1 MYLCRMKK
9 ILLSLL
15 AIVSFTVSAQD
26 TKSFTPQNWVTDNG
40 NFYTPEQEVELNKII
55 SDYEKKTSIE
65 IGVITINSLGDTS
78 IEEYADKQ
86 FNRIG
91 IGKKGAD
98 NGLLIVFSMQDRK
111 SRIETGNGM
120 EPFFTD
126 ADAYD
131 ALEVV
136 KPSFRAGNYAEGTT
150 NCINFITKTL
160 GSSTFATKVKLLEQK
175 KEWERQRKAKEAK
188 EEAAAWAAFMNGLT
202 NFLIGAAIVGIFVLI
217 YFVDR
222 QRRRKIAEEKER
234 IRLEELR
241 KERVKKDILDNID
254 KIKSIT
260 VDNISFTNSKVLKIR
275 YESVTEKLVNS
286 IKSID
291 ELKVLNFNQGLGNDG
306 YLDSLKSLKSSITDE
321 VRSFNRLN
329 SDYKDNV
336 SSISRLESLVSD
348 ARFTNK
354 RALSDLEKIKS
365 YGYTK
370 SYSDIS
376 NYLDS
381 LSDDVVAIKELL
393 NTDVDKAIEQSKDFK
408 DNLSYTI
415 RDSREVSNYL
425 IEIENAKS
433 KLGAADTTIQSSMS
447 DITRY
452 KGYLRSGEL
461 EKVEKEYED
470 FRKKVSSS
478 SDYLALSLI
487 FATLLASIASLVS
500 TLRRRKSDEEEEERR
515 EKRRKDDEDRRRRDS
530 YYSSS
535 SSSSYSSSSSSS
547 DSSFGGF
554 GGGGSSGGGASS
566 GW

>member
-1 MYLCRMKK
+1 MKK

-65 IGVITINSLGDTS
+65 IGVITIKSLGGTS
-78 IEEYADKQ
+78 IEEYASDQ

-98 NGLLIVFSMQDRK
+98 NGLLIVFSMEDRA

-126 ADAYD
+126 IDAYD

-150 NCINFITKTL
+150 NCINSIVNKL

-175 KEWERQRKAKEAK
+175 KEWERQRKAKEDK
-188 EEAAAWAAFMNGLT
+188 ESAAAWAAFMNGLT

-260 VDNISFTNSKVLKIR
+260 VDSVSFTNSKRLKIKH
-275 YESVTEKLVNS
+275 ESVTEKLTS
-286 IKSID
+286 AIKSID
-291 ELKVLNFNQGLGNDG
+291 TLKNDDNDVYLN
-306 YLDSLKSLKSSITDE
+306 SLKSLKSSISDE
-321 VRSFNRLN
+321 VYSFNKLN
-329 SDYKDNV
+329 SDYEDNV
-336 SSISRLESLVSD
+336 SSISRLEGLVSD

-365 YGYTK
+365 YGYSK
-370 SYSDIS
+370 SYTDIS
-376 NYLDS
+376 SYLDT

-433 KLGAADTTIQSSMS
+433 KLSAADTTIQSSIS

-478 SDYLALSLI
+478 SDYLALALI
-487 FATLLASIASLVS
+487 FATLLASITSLVS

>member
-40 NFYTPEQEVELNKII
+40 NFYTPAQEAELNKLI

-65 IGVITINSLGDTS
+65 IGVITTTSLGDTS
-78 IEEYADKQ
+78 IEEYADQQ

-98 NGLLIVFSMQDRK
+98 NGLLIVFSMEDRA

-126 ADAYD
+126 AEAYD

-150 NCINFITKTL
+150 NCINFITKIL

-175 KEWERQRKAKEAK
+175 KEWERQRKAKQDK
-188 EEAAAWAAFMNGLT
+188 EDAAARAAFMDGLT

-217 YFVDR
+217 YFIDR

-234 IRLEELR
+234 ARLEEVR
-241 KERVKKDILDNID
+241 KTRVKKDILDNID
-254 KIKSIT
+254 AIKSIT
-260 VDNISFTNSKVLKIR
+260 IDSVAFSNSKVLKIR
-275 YESVTEKLVNS
+275 YESVKNELDKSV
-286 IKSID
+286 KSID
-291 ELKVLNFNQGLGNDG
+291 TLKNDDNDV
-306 YLDSLKSLKSSITDE
+306 YLSSLKSLRSSITDE

-329 SDYKDNV
+329 SEYKDNV
-336 SSISRLESLVSD
+336 SSISRLDGLVSD
-348 ARFTNK
+348 AKFTNK

-365 YGYTK
+365 YGYSK
-370 SYSDIS
+370 SYTDIS

-381 LSDDVVAIKELL
+381 LSDDVVAIKALL
-393 NTDVDKAIEQSKDFK
+393 DVDVDKAIEQSKDFK
-408 DNLSYTI
+408 DNLSYSI

-433 KLGAADTTIQSSMS
+433 KLSAADTTIQSAMS
-447 DITRY
+447 DIPRY
-452 KGYLRSGEL
+452 KGYLRTGEL
-461 EKVEKEYED
+461 EKVEREYES

-478 SDYLALSLI
+478 SDYLALALI

-515 EKRRKDDEDRRRRDS
+515 ERQRKADEDRRRRDS

-535 SSSSYSSSSSSS
+535 SSSSSSWSSSS
-547 DSSFGGF
+547 DSGSSFGGF

>member
-1 MYLCRMKK
+1 MKK

-78 IEEYADKQ
+78 IEEYADQQ

-98 NGLLIVFSMQDRK
+98 NGLLIVFSMKDRS

-175 KEWERQRKAKEAK
+175 KEWERQRKAKEDK
-188 EEAAAWAAFMNGLT
+188 ESAAAWASFMNGLT
-202 NFLIGAAIVGIFVLI
+202 NFLIGVAIVGIFVLI
-217 YFVDR
+217 YFIDR

-234 IRLEELR
+234 VRLEELR

-254 KIKSIT
+254 TIKSIT
-260 VDNISFTNSKVLKIR
+260 VDNVSFPNSKVLKIR
-275 YESVTEKLVNS
+275 HESVTEKLVNS
-286 IKSID
+286 MKSIGT
-291 ELKVLNFNQGLGNDG
+291 LKNDDNDVYLN
-306 YLDSLKSLKSSITDE
+306 SLKSLKSSITDE

-381 LSDDVVAIKELL
+381 LSDDAVAIKELL

-425 IEIENAKS
+425 IEIESAKS
-433 KLGAADTTIQSSMS
+433 KLSAADTTIQSSMS

-478 SDYLALSLI
+478 SDYLALALI
-487 FATLLASIASLVS
+487 FATLLASIVSLVS

-515 EKRRKDDEDRRRRDS
+515 EKRRKEDEDRRRRDS
-530 YYSSS
+530 YSGSSS
-535 SSSSYSSSSSSS
+535 SSSWSSSSS
-547 DSSFGGF
+547 DSGSSFGGF

>member
-1 MYLCRMKK
+1 MYLCHMKK

-65 IGVITINSLGDTS
+65 IGVITIKSLGGTS
-78 IEEYADKQ
+78 IEEYASDQ

-98 NGLLIVFSMQDRK
+98 NGLLIVFSMEDRA

-126 ADAYD
+126 IDAYD

-150 NCINFITKTL
+150 NCINSIVNKL

-175 KEWERQRKAKEAK
+175 KEWERQRKAKEDK
-188 EEAAAWAAFMNGLT
+188 ESAAAWAAFMNGLT

-260 VDNISFTNSKVLKIR
+260 VDSVSFTNSKRLKIKH
-275 YESVTEKLVNS
+275 ESVTEKLTS
-286 IKSID
+286 AIKSID
-291 ELKVLNFNQGLGNDG
+291 TLKNDDNDVYLN
-306 YLDSLKSLKSSITDE
+306 SLKSLKSSISDE
-321 VRSFNRLN
+321 VYSFNKLN
-329 SDYKDNV
+329 SDYEDNV
-336 SSISRLESLVSD
+336 SSISRLEGLVSD

-365 YGYTK
+365 YGYSK
-370 SYSDIS
+370 SYTDIS
-376 NYLDS
+376 SYLDT

-433 KLGAADTTIQSSMS
+433 KLSAADTTIQSSIS

-478 SDYLALSLI
+478 SDYLALALI
-487 FATLLASIASLVS
+487 FATLLASITSLVS

>member
-1 MYLCRMKK
+1 MKK

-65 IGVITINSLGDTS
+65 IGVITIKSLGGTS
-78 IEEYADKQ
+78 IEEYASDQ

-98 NGLLIVFSMQDRK
+98 NGLLIVFSMEDRA

-126 ADAYD
+126 IDAYD

-136 KPSFRAGNYAEGTT
+136 KPSFIAGNYAEGTT
-150 NCINFITKTL
+150 NCINSIVNKL

-175 KEWERQRKAKEAK
+175 KEWERQRKAKEDK
-188 EEAAAWAAFMNGLT
+188 ESAAAWAAFMNGLT

-260 VDNISFTNSKVLKIR
+260 VDSVSFTNSKRLKIKH
-275 YESVTEKLVNS
+275 ESVTEKLTS
-286 IKSID
+286 AIKSID
-291 ELKVLNFNQGLGNDG
+291 TLKNDDNDVYLN
-306 YLDSLKSLKSSITDE
+306 SLKSLKSSISDE
-321 VRSFNRLN
+321 VYSFNKLN
-329 SDYKDNV
+329 SDYEDNV
-336 SSISRLESLVSD
+336 SSISRLEGLVSD

-365 YGYTK
+365 YGYSK
-370 SYSDIS
+370 SYTDIS
-376 NYLDS
+376 SYLDT

-433 KLGAADTTIQSSMS
+433 KLSAADTTIQSSIS

-478 SDYLALSLI
+478 SDYLALALI
-487 FATLLASIASLVS
+487 FATLLASITSLVS

>member
-40 NFYTPEQEVELNKII
+40 NFYTPAQEVELNKII

-65 IGVITINSLGDTS
+65 IGVITIKSLGDTS

-98 NGLLIVFSMQDRK
+98 NGLLIVFSMDDRA

-131 ALEVV
+131 ALEFV

-160 GSSTFATKVKLLEQK
+160 GGSTFATKVKLLEQK
-175 KEWERQRKAKEAK
+175 KEWERQRKAKQDK
-188 EEAAAWAAFMNGLT
+188 EDAIAHAAFMNGLT

-217 YFVDR
+217 YFIDR

-234 IRLEELR
+234 ARLEELR

-254 KIKSIT
+254 TIKSIT
-260 VDNISFTNSKVLKIR
+260 VDDVSFSNSKVLKIR
-275 YESVTEKLVNS
+275 HESVKQKLDVS
-286 IKSID
+286 IKSINT
-291 ELKVLNFNQGLGNDG
+291 LNNDDDDV
-306 YLDSLKSLKSSITDE
+306 YLNSLKSLKSSITDE

-336 SSISRLESLVSD
+336 SSISRLEGLVSD

-354 RALSDLEKIKS
+354 RALADLEKIKS
-365 YGYTK
+365 YGYSK
-370 SYSDIS
+370 SYTDIS
-376 NYLDS
+376 NYLDT
-381 LSDDVVAIKELL
+381 LSEDVVAIKNLL
-393 NTDVDKAIEQSKDFK
+393 DTDVDKAIEQSKDFK
-408 DNLSYTI
+408 DNLSYSV
-415 RDSREVSNYL
+415 RDSRAVSNYL
-425 IEIENAKS
+425 IEIESAKS
-433 KLGAADTTIQSSMS
+433 KLSAADTTIQSAMS

-461 EKVEKEYED
+461 DKVEKEYED
-470 FRKKVSSS
+470 FRKKTSSS
-478 SDYLALSLI
+478 SDYLALALI

-515 EKRRKDDEDRRRRDS
+515 EKQRKDDEDRRRRDS

-535 SSSSYSSSSSSS
+535 SSSSSSWSSSS
-547 DSSFGGF
+547 DSGSSFGGF

>member
-15 AIVSFTVSAQD
+15 TIVSFTVSAQD

-40 NFYTPEQEVELNKII
+40 NFYTPAQEVELNKLI

-65 IGVITINSLGDTS
+65 IGVITTTSLGDTS

-98 NGLLIVFSMQDRK
+98 NGLLIVFSMKDRA

-126 ADAYD
+126 TEAYD

-175 KEWERQRKAKEAK
+175 KEWERQRKAKQDK
-188 EEAAAWAAFMNGLT
+188 EDAAARAAFMNGLT

-217 YFVDR
+217 YFIDR

-234 IRLEELR
+234 ARLEEVR
-241 KERVKKDILDNID
+241 KARVKKDILDNID
-254 KIKSIT
+254 AIKSIT
-260 VDNISFTNSKVLKIR
+260 IDNVAFSNSKVLKIR
-275 YESVTEKLVNS
+275 YESVKNDLDKSV
-286 IKSID
+286 KSID
-291 ELKVLNFNQGLGNDG
+291 TLKNDDNDV
-306 YLDSLKSLKSSITDE
+306 YLSSLKSLRSSITDE

-329 SDYKDNV
+329 SEYKDNV
-336 SSISRLESLVSD
+336 SSISRLDGLVSD
-348 ARFTNK
+348 AKFTNK

-365 YGYTK
+365 YGYSK
-370 SYSDIS
+370 SYTDIS

-381 LSDDVVAIKELL
+381 LSDDVVAIKALL
-393 NTDVDKAIEQSKDFK
+393 DTDVDKAIEQSKDFK
-408 DNLSYTI
+408 DNLSYSI
-415 RDSREVSNYL
+415 RDSRAVSNYL

-433 KLGAADTTIQSSMS
+433 KLSSADTTIQSAMS
-447 DITRY
+447 DIPRY
-452 KGYLRSGEL
+452 KGYLRTGEL
-461 EKVEKEYED
+461 EKVEREYES

-478 SDYLALSLI
+478 SDYLALTLI

-515 EKRRKDDEDRRRRDS
+515 ERQRKADEDRRRRDS

-535 SSSSYSSSSSSS
+535 SSSSSSWSSSS
-547 DSSFGGF
+547 DSGSSFGGF

>member
-1 MYLCRMKK
+1 MKK

-65 IGVITINSLGDTS
+65 IGVITIKSLGDTS
-78 IEEYADKQ
+78 IEEYASEQ

-98 NGLLIVFSMQDRK
+98 NGLLIVFSMEDRA

-126 ADAYD
+126 IDAYD

-136 KPSFRAGNYAEGTT
+136 KSSFRAGNYAEGTT
-150 NCINFITKTL
+150 NCINSIVNKL

-175 KEWERQRKAKEAK
+175 KEWERQRKAKEDK
-188 EEAAAWAAFMNGLT
+188 ESAAAWAAFMDGLT

-217 YFVDR
+217 YFIDR

-234 IRLEELR
+234 ARLEELR

-254 KIKSIT
+254 YIKSIT
-260 VDNISFTNSKVLKIR
+260 VDNISFSNSKVLKIR
-275 YESVTEKLVNS
+275 HESVTKKLDES

-291 ELKVLNFNQGLGNDG
+291 TLKNNDNDVYLN
-306 YLDSLKSLKSSITDE
+306 SLKSLKSSITDE

-329 SDYKDNV
+329 SDYNDNV
-336 SSISRLESLVSD
+336 SSISRLEGLVSD
-348 ARFTNK
+348 AKFTNK
-354 RALSDLEKIKS
+354 RALADLEKIKS
-365 YGYTK
+365 YGYSK
-370 SYSDIS
+370 SYTDIS
-376 NYLDS
+376 NYLDT

-393 NTDVDKAIEQSKDFK
+393 NTDVDKAIEQSNDFK
-408 DNLSYTI
+408 DNLSYSV
-415 RDSREVSNYL
+415 RDSRTVSNYL

-433 KLGAADTTIQSSMS
+433 KLSAADTTIQSAMS
-447 DITRY
+447 DIPRY

-461 EKVEKEYED
+461 DKVEKEYED
-470 FRKKVSSS
+470 FRKKMSSS
-478 SDYLALSLI
+478 SDYLGLALI

>member
-40 NFYTPEQEVELNKII
+40 NFYTPAQEVELNKLI

-65 IGVITINSLGDTS
+65 IGVITIKSLGETS
-78 IEEYADKQ
+78 IEDYAAQQ
-86 FNRIG
+86 FKRIG
-91 IGKKGAD
+91 VGKKGAD
-98 NGLLIVFSMQDRK
+98 NGLLIVFSMDDRA

-126 ADAYD
+126 TDAYD
-131 ALEVV
+131 ALDVV

-175 KEWERQRKAKEAK
+175 KEWERQRKVKQAKEDAI
-188 EEAAAWAAFMNGLT
+188 AHAAFMNGLT

-217 YFVDR
+217 YFIDR

-234 IRLEELR
+234 VRLEEIR
-241 KERVKKDILDNID
+241 KARVKKDILDNID
-254 KIKSIT
+254 TIKSIT
-260 VDNISFTNSKVLKIR
+260 VDNVSFSNSKVLKIR
-275 YESVTEKLVNS
+275 HESVKQKLDES

-291 ELKVLNFNQGLGNDG
+291 TLNNGNDDV
-306 YLDSLKSLKSSITDE
+306 YLNSLKSLKRSISDE
-321 VRSFNRLN
+321 VYSFNRLN

-336 SSISRLESLVSD
+336 SSISRLEGLVTD

-354 RALSDLEKIKS
+354 RALADLEKIKS
-365 YGYTK
+365 YGYSK
-370 SYSDIS
+370 SYTDIS
-376 NYLDS
+376 NYLDT
-381 LSDDVVAIKELL
+381 LSEDVVAIKTLL
-393 NTDVDKAIEQSKDFK
+393 DTDVDKAIEQSKDFR
-408 DNLSYTI
+408 DNLSYTVK
-415 RDSREVSNYL
+415 DSRAVSNYL
-425 IEIENAKS
+425 IEIESAKS
-433 KLGAADTTIQSSMS
+433 KLSAADTTIQSAMS

-452 KGYLRSGEL
+452 KGYLKSGEL
-461 EKVEKEYED
+461 DKVEKEYED

-478 SDYLALSLI
+478 SDYLALALI

-515 EKRRKDDEDRRRRDS
+515 EKRRKEDEDRRRNDS

-535 SSSSYSSSSSSS
+535 LKI
-547 DSSFGGF
+547 
-554 GGGGSSGGGASS
+554 
-566 GW
+566 

>member
-1 MYLCRMKK
+1 MYLCHMKK

-65 IGVITINSLGDTS
+65 IGVITIKSLGGTS
-78 IEEYADKQ
+78 IEEYASDQ

-98 NGLLIVFSMQDRK
+98 NGLLIVFSMEDRA

-126 ADAYD
+126 IDAYD

-136 KPSFRAGNYAEGTT
+136 KPSFIAGNYAEGTT
-150 NCINFITKTL
+150 NCINSIVNKL

-175 KEWERQRKAKEAK
+175 KEWERQRKAKEDK
-188 EEAAAWAAFMNGLT
+188 ESAAAWAAFMNGLT

-260 VDNISFTNSKVLKIR
+260 VDSVSFTNSKRLKIKH
-275 YESVTEKLVNS
+275 ESVTEKLTS
-286 IKSID
+286 AIKSID
-291 ELKVLNFNQGLGNDG
+291 TLKNDDNDVYLN
-306 YLDSLKSLKSSITDE
+306 SLKSLKSSISDE
-321 VRSFNRLN
+321 VYSFNKLN
-329 SDYKDNV
+329 SDYEDNV
-336 SSISRLESLVSD
+336 SSISRLEGLVSD

-365 YGYTK
+365 YGYSK
-370 SYSDIS
+370 SYTDIS
-376 NYLDS
+376 SYLDT

-433 KLGAADTTIQSSMS
+433 KLSAADTTIQSSIS

-478 SDYLALSLI
+478 SDYLALALI
-487 FATLLASIASLVS
+487 FATLLASITSLVS

>member
-78 IEEYADKQ
+78 IEEYASDQ

-98 NGLLIVFSMQDRK
+98 NGLLIVFSMEDRA

-126 ADAYD
+126 IDAYD

-150 NCINFITKTL
+150 NCINSIVNKL

-175 KEWERQRKAKEAK
+175 KEWERQRKAKEDK
-188 EEAAAWAAFMNGLT
+188 ESAAAWAAFMDGLT

-217 YFVDR
+217 YFIDR

-260 VDNISFTNSKVLKIR
+260 VDSVSFTNSKVLKIKH
-275 YESVTEKLVNS
+275 ESVTEKLTS
-286 IKSID
+286 AIKSID
-291 ELKVLNFNQGLGNDG
+291 TLKNDDNDVYLN
-306 YLDSLKSLKSSITDE
+306 SLKSLKSSISDE
-321 VRSFNRLN
+321 VYSFNKLN
-329 SDYKDNV
+329 SDYEDNV
-336 SSISRLESLVSD
+336 SSISRLEGLVSD

-365 YGYTK
+365 YGYSK
-370 SYSDIS
+370 SYTDIS
-376 NYLDS
+376 NYLDT
-381 LSDDVVAIKELL
+381 LSDDVVTIKELL

-415 RDSREVSNYL
+415 RDSRAVSNYL
-425 IEIENAKS
+425 IEIESAKS
-433 KLGAADTTIQSSMS
+433 KLSVADTTVQSAMS

-452 KGYLRSGEL
+452 KSYLKSGEL
-461 EKVEKEYED
+461 DKVEKEYED

-478 SDYLALSLI
+478 SDYLGLAII

-500 TLRRRKSDEEEEERR
+500 ALRRRKSDEEEEERR

-566 GW
+566 DW

>member
-1 MYLCRMKK
+1 MYLCYMKK

-78 IEEYADKQ
+78 IEEYADQQ

-126 ADAYD
+126 IDAYD

-150 NCINFITKTL
+150 NCINSIINKL

-175 KEWERQRKAKEAK
+175 KEWERQRKAKEDK

-254 KIKSIT
+254 TIKSIT
-260 VDNISFTNSKVLKIR
+260 IDSVSFTNSKVLKIR
-275 YESVTEKLVNS
+275 HESVTNKLDES

-291 ELKVLNFNQGLGNDG
+291 TLKNDDNDEYLN
-306 YLDSLKSLKSSITDE
+306 SLKSLKSSISDE

-329 SDYKDNV
+329 YDYKDNV

-370 SYSDIS
+370 YYSDIS

-478 SDYLALSLI
+478 SDYLALALI

-535 SSSSYSSSSSSS
+535 SSSSYSSSSSDSG
-547 DSSFGGF
+547 SSFGGF

-566 GW
+566 DW

>member
-26 TKSFTPQNWVTDNG
+26 TKSFTPKNWVTDNG

-65 IGVITINSLGDTS
+65 IGVITIKSLGDTS

-98 NGLLIVFSMQDRK
+98 NGLLIVFSMEDRA

-175 KEWERQRKAKEAK
+175 KEWERQRKAKQDK
-188 EEAAAWAAFMNGLT
+188 EDAAAWASFKDGLT

-217 YFVDR
+217 YFIDR

-234 IRLEELR
+234 ARLEELR

-254 KIKSIT
+254 TIKSIT
-260 VDNISFTNSKVLKIR
+260 VDNVSFSNSRVLKIR
-275 YESVTEKLVNS
+275 YESVKQKLDES

-291 ELKVLNFNQGLGNDG
+291 TLKNDDDDVYLN
-306 YLDSLKSLKSSITDE
+306 SLKSLKSSITDE

-336 SSISRLESLVSD
+336 SSISRLEGLVSD

-365 YGYTK
+365 YGYSK
-370 SYSDIS
+370 SYTDIS
-376 NYLDS
+376 NYLDT

-393 NTDVDKAIEQSKDFK
+393 NTDVDKAIEQSNDFK
-408 DNLSYTI
+408 DNLAYSV
-415 RDSREVSNYL
+415 RDSRTVSNYL
-425 IEIENAKS
+425 IEIESAKS
-433 KLGAADTTIQSSMS
+433 KLSAADTTIQSAMS
-447 DITRY
+447 DIPRY
-452 KGYLRSGEL
+452 KGYLKSGEL
-461 EKVEKEYED
+461 DKVEKEYED
-470 FRKKVSSS
+470 FRKKVSGS
-478 SDYLALSLI
+478 SDYLALALI

-535 SSSSYSSSSSSS
+535 SSSSSYSSSSSS

>member
-1 MYLCRMKK
+1 MKK

-78 IEEYADKQ
+78 IEEYADQQ

-98 NGLLIVFSMQDRK
+98 NGLLIVFSMEDRA

-150 NCINFITKTL
+150 NCINSIINKL

-175 KEWERQRKAKEAK
+175 KEWERQRKAKEDK
-188 EEAAAWAAFMNGLT
+188 ESAAAWAAFMNGLT

-217 YFVDR
+217 YFIDR

-254 KIKSIT
+254 TIKSIT
-260 VDNISFTNSKVLKIR
+260 IDGVSFTNSKVLKIR
-275 YESVTEKLVNS
+275 HESVTQKLDES

-291 ELKVLNFNQGLGNDG
+291 TLKNDDNDEYLN
-306 YLDSLKSLKSSITDE
+306 SLKSLKSSISDE

-329 SDYKDNV
+329 YDYKDNV

-370 SYSDIS
+370 YYSDIS

-478 SDYLALSLI
+478 SDYLALALI

-535 SSSSYSSSSSSS
+535 SSSSYSSSSSDSG
-547 DSSFGGF
+547 SSFGGF

-566 GW
+566 DW

>member
-40 NFYTPEQEVELNKII
+40 NFYTPAQEAELNKLI

-65 IGVITINSLGDTS
+65 IGVITTTSLGDTS
-78 IEEYADKQ
+78 IEEYADQQ

-98 NGLLIVFSMQDRK
+98 NGLLIVFSMEDRA

-126 ADAYD
+126 AEAYE

-150 NCINFITKTL
+150 NCINFITKIL

-175 KEWERQRKAKEAK
+175 KEWERQRKAKQDK
-188 EEAAAWAAFMNGLT
+188 EDAAARAAFMDGLT

-217 YFVDR
+217 YFIDR

-234 IRLEELR
+234 ARLEEVR
-241 KERVKKDILDNID
+241 KTRVKKDILDNID
-254 KIKSIT
+254 AIKSIT
-260 VDNISFTNSKVLKIR
+260 IDSVAFSNSKVLKIR
-275 YESVTEKLVNS
+275 YESVKNELDKSV
-286 IKSID
+286 KSID
-291 ELKVLNFNQGLGNDG
+291 TLKNDDNDV
-306 YLDSLKSLKSSITDE
+306 YLSSLKSLRSSITDE

-329 SDYKDNV
+329 SEYKDNV
-336 SSISRLESLVSD
+336 SSISRLDGLVSD
-348 ARFTNK
+348 AKFTNK

-365 YGYTK
+365 YGYSK
-370 SYSDIS
+370 SYTDIS

-381 LSDDVVAIKELL
+381 LSDDVVTIKGLL
-393 NTDVDKAIEQSKDFK
+393 DTDVDKAIEQSKDFK
-408 DNLSYTI
+408 DNLSYSI
-415 RDSREVSNYL
+415 RDSRSVSNYL

-433 KLGAADTTIQSSMS
+433 KLSAADTTIQSAMS

-452 KGYLRSGEL
+452 KGYLRTGEL
-461 EKVEKEYED
+461 EKVEREYES

-478 SDYLALSLI
+478 SDYLALALI
-487 FATLLASIASLVS
+487 FATLLASIVSLVS
-500 TLRRRKSDEEEEERR
+500 TLRRRKADEEEEERR
-515 EKRRKDDEDRRRRDS
+515 ERQRKADEDRRRRDS

-535 SSSSYSSSSSSS
+535 SSSSSSWSSSS
-547 DSSFGGF
+547 DSGSSFGGF

>member
-1 MYLCRMKK
+1 M
-9 ILLSLL
+9 

-78 IEEYADKQ
+78 IEEYADQQ

-98 NGLLIVFSMQDRK
+98 NGLLIVFSMEDRK
-111 SRIETGNGM
+111 SRIETGDGM
-120 EPFFTD
+120 EPFFADT
-126 ADAYD
+126 DAYD
-131 ALEVV
+131 ALQVV
-136 KPSFRAGNYAEGTT
+136 KPSFREGNYAEGTT

-175 KEWERQRKAKEAK
+175 KEWERQRKAKEDK
-188 EEAAAWAAFMNGLT
+188 ESAAAWASFMNGLT
-202 NFLIGAAIVGIFVLI
+202 NFLIGLAIVGIFVLI

-234 IRLEELR
+234 LRLEELR

-260 VDNISFTNSKVLKIR
+260 VDSVSFTNSKRLKIKH
-275 YESVTEKLVNS
+275 ESVTKKS
-286 IKSID
+286 AGAIKSID
-291 ELKVLNFNQGLGNDG
+291 ELKVLNLKQGLGDDV
-306 YLDSLKSLKSSITDE
+306 YLNSLKSLKSSISDE
-321 VRSFNRLN
+321 VYSFNKLN
-329 SDYKDNV
+329 SDYEDNV
-336 SSISRLESLVSD
+336 SSISRLEGLVSD

-365 YGYTK
+365 YGYSK
-370 SYSDIS
+370 SYTDIS
-376 NYLDS
+376 SYLDT

-478 SDYLALSLI
+478 SDYLALALI

-530 YYSSS
+530 YSS
-535 SSSSYSSSSSSS
+535 SSSSYSSSSSSDS
-547 DSSFGGF
+547 GSSFGGF

-566 GW
+566 DW

>member
-1 MYLCRMKK
+1 MKK

-65 IGVITINSLGDTS
+65 IGVITIKSLGGTS
-78 IEEYADKQ
+78 IEEYASDQ

-98 NGLLIVFSMQDRK
+98 NGLLIVFSMEDRA

-126 ADAYD
+126 IDAYD

-150 NCINFITKTL
+150 NCINSIVNKL

-175 KEWERQRKAKEAK
+175 KEWERQRKAKEDK
-188 EEAAAWAAFMNGLT
+188 ESAAAWAAFMNGLT

-260 VDNISFTNSKVLKIR
+260 VDSVSFTNSKRLKIKH
-275 YESVTEKLVNS
+275 ESVTEKLTS
-286 IKSID
+286 AIKSID
-291 ELKVLNFNQGLGNDG
+291 TLKNDDNDVYLN
-306 YLDSLKSLKSSITDE
+306 SLKSLKSSISDE
-321 VRSFNRLN
+321 VYSFNKLN
-329 SDYKDNV
+329 SDYEDNV
-336 SSISRLESLVSD
+336 SSISRLEGLVSD

-365 YGYTK
+365 YGYSK
-370 SYSDIS
+370 SYTDIS
-376 NYLDS
+376 SYLDT

-433 KLGAADTTIQSSMS
+433 KLSAADTTIQSSIS

-461 EKVEKEYED
+461 E
-470 FRKKVSSS
+470 
-478 SDYLALSLI
+478 
-487 FATLLASIASLVS
+487 
-500 TLRRRKSDEEEEERR
+500 
-515 EKRRKDDEDRRRRDS
+515 
-530 YYSSS
+530 
-535 SSSSYSSSSSSS
+535 
-547 DSSFGGF
+547 
-554 GGGGSSGGGASS
+554 
-566 GW
+566 

>member
-1 MYLCRMKK
+1 MYLCHMKK

-40 NFYTPEQEVELNKII
+40 NFYTPEQEVELNKLI

-65 IGVITINSLGDTS
+65 IGVITIDSLGDTS
-78 IEEYADKQ
+78 IEDYASQQ
-86 FNRIG
+86 FKRIG
-91 IGKKGAD
+91 VGKKGAD
-98 NGLLIVFSMQDRK
+98 NGLLIVFSMKDRS

-120 EPFFTD
+120 EPFFSDTD
-126 ADAYD
+126 SYD

-150 NCINFITKTL
+150 NCINFITKKL
-160 GSSTFATKVKLLEQK
+160 GNEAFANKVLWLKQK
-175 KEWERQRKAKEAK
+175 KAKEAK
-188 EEAAAWAAFMNGLT
+188 EAATSHAAFMNALT
-202 NFLIGAAIVGIFVLI
+202 NFLIGTAIVGIFVLI
-217 YFVDR
+217 YFIDR

-234 IRLEELR
+234 VRLEELR
-241 KERVKKDILDNID
+241 KARVKKDILDNID
-254 KIKSIT
+254 TIKSIT
-260 VDNISFTNSKVLKIR
+260 VDNVSFINSKVLKAR
-275 YESVTEKLVNS
+275 HEFVTDKLTNA

-291 ELKVLNFNQGLGNDG
+291 TLKNDNDDIYLN
-306 YLDSLKSLKSSITDE
+306 SLKSLKNSISNE
-321 VRSFNRLN
+321 VYSFNSLN

-381 LSDDVVAIKELL
+381 LSDDAVVIKELL
-393 NTDVDKAIEQSKDFK
+393 NTDVDKAIEQAKDFK

-415 RDSREVSNYL
+415 RGSREVSNYL
-425 IEIENAKS
+425 IEIESAKS
-433 KLGAADTTIQSSMS
+433 KLSTADTTIQSSMS

-478 SDYLALSLI
+478 SDYLALALI

-515 EKRRKDDEDRRRRDS
+515 EKRRKEDEDRRRNDS

-535 SSSSYSSSSSSS
+535 SSSSSWSSSSS
-547 DSSFGGF
+547 DSGSSFGGF

>member
-1 MYLCRMKK
+1 M
-9 ILLSLL
+9 

-65 IGVITINSLGDTS
+65 IGVITIDSLGETS
-78 IEEYADKQ
+78 IEEYADQQ

-98 NGLLIVFSMQDRK
+98 NGLLIVFSMKDRA

-126 ADAYD
+126 IDAYD
-131 ALEVV
+131 ALDVV
-136 KPSFRAGNYAEGTT
+136 KPSFRAGNYAEGTIS
-150 NCINFITKTL
+150 CINFITNKL
-160 GSSTFATKVKLLEQK
+160 GSSTFATKIKLLEQK
-175 KEWERQRKAKEAK
+175 KEWERQRKAKEDK
-188 EEAAAWAAFMNGLT
+188 ESAAAWAAFMDGLT
-202 NFLIGAAIVGIFVLI
+202 NFLIGSAIVGIFVLI

-241 KERVKKDILDNID
+241 KEGVKKDILDNID

-260 VDNISFTNSKVLKIR
+260 IDNVSFVNSKVLKVR
-275 YESVTEKLVNS
+275 HESTTEKLAS
-286 IKSID
+286 TIKSIST
-291 ELKVLNFNQGLGNDG
+291 LKNDDNDI
-306 YLDSLKSLKSSITDE
+306 YLSSLKSLKSSITDD

-329 SDYKDNV
+329 YDYKDNV
-336 SSISRLESLVSD
+336 SSISRLDSLVSD
-348 ARFTNK
+348 AKFTNK
-354 RALSDLEKIKS
+354 RALADLEKIKS
-365 YGYTK
+365 YGYSK
-370 SYSDIS
+370 SYKDIS
-376 NYLDS
+376 NYLET
-381 LSDDVVAIKELL
+381 LSDDIVAIKELL
-393 NTDVDKAIEQSKDFK
+393 NTDVDKAIEQSIDFK

-415 RDSREVSNYL
+415 RDSKEISSYL
-425 IEIENAKS
+425 IEIESAKS
-433 KLGAADTTIQSSMS
+433 KLSTADTTIKSAMS
-447 DITRY
+447 EIPRY
-452 KGYLRSGEL
+452 KSYLKSGEL
-461 EKVEKEYED
+461 EKVESQYED

-478 SDYLALSLI
+478 SDYLVLALI
-487 FATLLASIASLVS
+487 FATVLASITSLVS

-515 EKRRKDDEDRRRRDS
+515 EKRRKDDEDRRN
-530 YYSSS
+530 
-535 SSSSYSSSSSSS
+535 SYSSSSSSWSSSSS
-547 DSSFGGF
+547 DSGSSFGGF

>member
-1 MYLCRMKK
+1 MKK

-78 IEEYADKQ
+78 IEEYADQQ

-126 ADAYD
+126 IDAYD

-150 NCINFITKTL
+150 NCINYIINKL

-175 KEWERQRKAKEAK
+175 KEWERQRKAKEDK
-188 EEAAAWAAFMNGLT
+188 ESAAAWATFMNGLT

-217 YFVDR
+217 YFIDR

-254 KIKSIT
+254 TIKSIT
-260 VDNISFTNSKVLKIR
+260 IDGVSFTNSKVLKIR
-275 YESVTEKLVNS
+275 HESVTQKLDES

-291 ELKVLNFNQGLGNDG
+291 TLKNDDNDEYLN
-306 YLDSLKSLKSSITDE
+306 SLKSLKSSISDE

-329 SDYKDNV
+329 YDYKDNV

-370 SYSDIS
+370 YYSDIS

-478 SDYLALSLI
+478 SDYLALALI

-535 SSSSYSSSSSSS
+535 SSSSYSSSSSDSG
-547 DSSFGGF
+547 SSFGGF

-566 GW
+566 DW